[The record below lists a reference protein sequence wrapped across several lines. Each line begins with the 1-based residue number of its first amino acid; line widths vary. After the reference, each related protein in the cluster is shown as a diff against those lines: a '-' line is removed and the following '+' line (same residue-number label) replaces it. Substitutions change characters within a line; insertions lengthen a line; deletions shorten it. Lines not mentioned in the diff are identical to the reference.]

1 MSHKYLAFDIET
13 AKVLPENVND
23 LNSHRPLGITCSAI
37 WCTDESEPEV
47 FYSTSADGS
56 PAPQMS
62 KQDLTSLIKYLETKV
77 DSGYTIITHN
87 GLGFDFDILA
97 EESGLYSAC
106 RDLAIQ
112 HVDMMFHFFCGKG
125 FPISLNAAAESIGL
139 SKPKD
144 VNGAVAPTLWKE
156 NEYQEVLDYVSQDCR
171 LTLDIAE
178 ASEQKGRISW
188 ITQRGKRS
196 YFELPSGWLTVEQAS
211 ELPFPD
217 TTWMDNPWPRSKFTQ
232 WLE

>member
-1 MSHKYLAFDIET
+1 MSHEYLAFDIET

-37 WCTDESEPEV
+37 WCTDESEPKV

-125 FPISLNAAAESIGL
+125 FPISLNAAAEAIGL

-211 ELPFPD
+211 GLPLPD
-217 TTWMDNPWPRSKFTQ
+217 TSWMDNPWARSKFTK
-232 WLE
+232 WLG

>member
-13 AKVLPENVND
+13 AKVLPENVSD
-23 LNSHRPLGITCSAI
+23 LNSFRPLGITCAAI
-37 WCTDESEPEV
+37 WCTEKNEPEV
-47 FYSTSADGS
+47 FYSETPDGF

-62 KQDLTSLIKYLETKV
+62 EQDLVSLIKYIQQKV

-97 EESGLYSAC
+97 EESGHFSAC
-106 RDLAIQ
+106 RKLALQ
-112 HVDMMFHFFCGKG
+112 HVDMMYHFFCGKG
-125 FPISLNAAAESIGL
+125 FPISLNAAAKAIGL
-139 SKPKD
+139 SKPAD
-144 VNGAVAPTLWKE
+144 IDGAVAPTLWKE
-156 NEYQEVLDYVSQDCR
+156 KEYQKVLEYVAQDCR

-178 ASEQKGRISW
+178 TSEQNDRISW
-188 ITQRGKRS
+188 ITQRGKQS

-211 ELPFPD
+211 KLPLPD
-217 TTWMDNPWPRSKFTQ
+217 TSWMDNPWPRSKFTH